1 MNNNYLIEGSD
12 YISINNK
19 ISEIIK
25 KNNFSDASIS
35 KYDLSEDLLE
45 EVIEDLNTYGLFS
58 DKKIVI
64 INNFDK
70 MAPDIN
76 RVEELLKY
84 VENSSSLNLL
94 FVVSDKYDDRKKI
107 IKDLKKK
114 MEFIKVSS
122 DPVEFTKNCLKG
134 YKVEDGVITLLVN
147 NTLGDISRLY
157 NECNKLKIY
166 KINDKYISKEDVLE
180 LAVKKLGDS
189 TDITFQFS
197 RSLAEKDKKKALS
210 LYQELL
216 DYQIEALS
224 IIGLLASQFR
234 IMFQVKVLE
243 EKNMRN
249 DEIAKTL
256 NEKSYRITKTRELT
270 RYYSKRELLDL
281 MIKLE
286 DIDLKIKTTSVDANT
301 LVQLFI
307 LNI

>member
-1 MNNNYLIEGSD
+1 MNNYLIEGSD
-12 YISINNK
+12 YISVNNK

-25 KNNFSDASIS
+25 KNGFSDASIS
-35 KYDLSEDLLE
+35 KYDLSEGLLDDAL
-45 EVIEDLNTYGLFS
+45 EDLNTYGLFS

-70 MAPDIN
+70 MDPLFN
-76 RVEELLKY
+76 KPEELLKY

-114 MEFIKVSS
+114 MKFIKIST
-122 DPVEFTKNCLKG
+122 DPVVFTKSCLEG
-134 YKVEDGVITLLVN
+134 YKVENEVINLLVN
-147 NTLGDISRLY
+147 NTLGDVTRLY
-157 NECNKLKIY
+157 NECNKLKTY
-166 KINDKYISKEDVLE
+166 KINDKYISKDDVEE
-180 LAVKKLGDS
+180 LSFKRLGDS
-189 TDITFQFS
+189 TETTFQFS
-197 RSLAEKDKKKALS
+197 RALAEKDKKSALK

-216 DYQIEALS
+216 NYKIEPLS

-234 IMFQVKVLE
+234 IMYQVKNLE

-249 DEIAKTL
+249 DEIASSLK
-256 NEKSYRITKTRELT
+256 EKPYRITKTRELT
-270 RYYSKRELLDL
+270 RYYSKREILDL

>member
-1 MNNNYLIEGSD
+1 MNNYLIEGSD
-12 YISINNK
+12 YISVNNK

-25 KNNFSDASIS
+25 KNGFSDASIS
-35 KYDLSEDLLE
+35 KYDLSEGLLDDAL
-45 EVIEDLNTYGLFS
+45 EDLNTYGLFS

-70 MAPDIN
+70 MDPLFN
-76 RVEELLKY
+76 KPEELLKY

-114 MEFIKVSS
+114 MKFIKIST
-122 DPVEFTKNCLKG
+122 DPVVFTKSCLEG
-134 YKVEDGVITLLVN
+134 YKIENGVINLLVN
-147 NTLGDISRLY
+147 NTLGDVTRLY
-157 NECNKLKIY
+157 NECNKLKTY
-166 KINDKYISKEDVLE
+166 KINDKYISKEDVEE
-180 LAVKKLGDS
+180 LSFKKLGDS
-189 TDITFQFS
+189 TEITFQFS
-197 RSLAEKDKKKALS
+197 RALAEKDKKSALK

-216 DYQIEALS
+216 NYKIEPLS

-234 IMFQVKVLE
+234 IMYQVKNLE

-249 DEIAKTL
+249 DEIASSLK
-256 NEKSYRITKTRELT
+256 EKPYRITKTRELT
-270 RYYSKRELLDL
+270 RYYSKGEILDL

-301 LVQLFI
+301 LIRLFI

>member
-70 MAPDIN
+70 MDPDIN

-234 IMFQVKVLE
+234 IMFQVQVLE

>member
-1 MNNNYLIEGSD
+1 MNNYLIEGSD
-12 YISINNK
+12 YISVNNK

-25 KNNFSDASIS
+25 KNGFSDASIS
-35 KYDLSEDLLE
+35 KYDLSEGLLDDAL
-45 EVIEDLNTYGLFS
+45 EDLNTYGLFS

-70 MAPDIN
+70 MDPLLNNI
-76 RVEELLKY
+76 EELLKY

-114 MEFIKVSS
+114 MKFIKIST
-122 DPVEFTKNCLKG
+122 DPVVFTKSCLEG
-134 YKVEDGVITLLVN
+134 YKVENGVINLLVN
-147 NTLGDISRLY
+147 NTLGDVTRLY
-157 NECNKLKIY
+157 NECNKLKTY
-166 KINDKYISKEDVLE
+166 KINDKYISKDDVEE
-180 LAVKKLGDS
+180 LSFKRLGDS
-189 TDITFQFS
+189 AETTFQFS
-197 RSLAEKDKKKALS
+197 RALAEKDKKSALK

-216 DYQIEALS
+216 NYKIEPLS

-234 IMFQVKVLE
+234 IMYQVKSLE

-249 DEIAKTL
+249 DEIASSLK
-256 NEKSYRITKTRELT
+256 EKPYRITKTRELT
-270 RYYSKRELLDL
+270 RYYSKREILDL

>member
-1 MNNNYLIEGSD
+1 MNNYLIEGSD
-12 YISINNK
+12 YISVNNK

-25 KNNFSDASIS
+25 KNGFSDASIS
-35 KYDLSEDLLE
+35 KYDLSEGLLDDAL
-45 EVIEDLNTYGLFS
+45 EDLNTYGLFS

-70 MAPDIN
+70 MDPLFN
-76 RVEELLKY
+76 KPEELLKY

-114 MEFIKVSS
+114 MKFIKIST
-122 DPVEFTKNCLKG
+122 DPVVFTKSCLEG
-134 YKVEDGVITLLVN
+134 YKVENGVINLLVN
-147 NTLGDISRLY
+147 NTLGDVTRLY
-157 NECNKLKIY
+157 NECNKLKTY
-166 KINDKYISKEDVLE
+166 KINDKYISKDDIEE
-180 LAVKKLGDS
+180 LSFKRLGDS
-189 TDITFQFS
+189 TETTFQFS
-197 RSLAEKDKKKALS
+197 RALAEKDKKSALK

-216 DYQIEALS
+216 NYKIEPLS

-234 IMFQVKVLE
+234 IMYQVKNLE

-249 DEIAKTL
+249 DEIASSLK
-256 NEKSYRITKTRELT
+256 EKPYRITKTRELT
-270 RYYSKRELLDL
+270 RYYSKREILDL

>member
-70 MAPDIN
+70 MDPDIN
-76 RVEELLKY
+76 RVEKLLKY

-224 IIGLLASQFR
+224 IIGLLAGQFR

-243 EKNMRN
+243 EENMRN

>member
-70 MAPDIN
+70 MDPDIN

-216 DYQIEALS
+216 DYQIEALN

>member
-1 MNNNYLIEGSD
+1 MNNYLIEGND
-12 YISINNK
+12 YISVNNK

-25 KNNFSDASIS
+25 KNGFSDASIS
-35 KYDLSEDLLE
+35 KYDLSEGLLDDAL
-45 EVIEDLNTYGLFS
+45 EDLNTYGLFS

-70 MAPDIN
+70 MDPLLNNI
-76 RVEELLKY
+76 EELLKY

-114 MEFIKVSS
+114 MEFIKIST
-122 DPVEFTKNCLKG
+122 DPVEFTKSCLEG
-134 YKVEDGVITLLVN
+134 YKIENGVINFLVN
-147 NTLGDISRLY
+147 NTLGDVTRLY
-157 NECNKLKIY
+157 NECNKLKTY
-166 KINDKYISKEDVLE
+166 KINDKYISKDDVEE
-180 LAVKKLGDS
+180 LSFKKLGDS
-189 TDITFQFS
+189 TEITFQFS
-197 RSLAEKDKKKALS
+197 RALAEKDKKSALI

-216 DYQIEALS
+216 NYKIEPLS

-234 IMFQVKVLE
+234 IMYQVKSLE

-249 DEIAKTL
+249 DEIASSLK
-256 NEKSYRITKTRELT
+256 EKPYRITKTRELT
-270 RYYSKRELLDL
+270 RYYSKKEILDL

>member
-1 MNNNYLIEGSD
+1 MNNYLIEGSD
-12 YISINNK
+12 YISVNNK

-25 KNNFSDASIS
+25 KNGFSEASIS
-35 KYDLSEDLLE
+35 KYDLSEGLLDDAL
-45 EVIEDLNTYGLFS
+45 EDLNTYGLFS

-70 MAPDIN
+70 MDPLLN
-76 RVEELLKY
+76 KPEELLKY

-114 MEFIKVSS
+114 MEFIKIST
-122 DPVEFTKNCLKG
+122 DPVEFTKSCLEG
-134 YKVEDGVITLLVN
+134 YKVENGVINLLVN
-147 NTLGDISRLY
+147 NTLGDVTRLY
-157 NECNKLKIY
+157 NECNKLKTY
-166 KINDKYISKEDVLE
+166 KINDKYISKDDVEE
-180 LAVKKLGDS
+180 LSFKKLGDS
-189 TDITFQFS
+189 TEITFQFS
-197 RSLAEKDKKKALS
+197 RALAEKDKKSALT

-216 DYQIEALS
+216 NYKIEPLS

-234 IMFQVKVLE
+234 IMYQVKSLE

-249 DEIAKTL
+249 DEIASSLK
-256 NEKSYRITKTRELT
+256 EKPYRITKTRELT
-270 RYYSKRELLDL
+270 RYYSKKEILDL

>member
-1 MNNNYLIEGSD
+1 MNNYLIEGND
-12 YISINNK
+12 YISVNNK

-25 KNNFSDASIS
+25 KNDFSNASIS
-35 KYDLSEDLLE
+35 KYDLSEGLLDDAL
-45 EVIEDLNTYGLFS
+45 EDLNTYGLFS

-70 MAPDIN
+70 MDPLLNNI
-76 RVEELLKY
+76 EELLKY

-114 MEFIKVSS
+114 MEFIKIST
-122 DPVEFTKNCLKG
+122 DPVEFTKSCLEG
-134 YKVEDGVITLLVN
+134 YKIENGVINLLVN
-147 NTLGDISRLY
+147 NTLGDVTRLY
-157 NECNKLKIY
+157 NECNKLKTY
-166 KINDKYISKEDVLE
+166 KINDKYISKDDVEE
-180 LAVKKLGDS
+180 LSFKKLGDS
-189 TDITFQFS
+189 TEIMFQFS
-197 RSLAEKDKKKALS
+197 RALAEKDKKSALI

-216 DYQIEALS
+216 NYKIEPLS

-234 IMFQVKVLE
+234 IMYQVKSLE

-249 DEIAKTL
+249 DEIASSLK
-256 NEKSYRITKTRELT
+256 EKPYRITKTRELT
-270 RYYSKRELLDL
+270 RYYSKKEILDL

>member
-1 MNNNYLIEGSD
+1 M
-12 YISINNK
+12 
-19 ISEIIK
+19 
-25 KNNFSDASIS
+25 
-35 KYDLSEDLLE
+35 
-45 EVIEDLNTYGLFS
+45 
-58 DKKIVI
+58 
-64 INNFDK
+64 
-70 MAPDIN
+70 
-76 RVEELLKY
+76 KY

-281 MIKLE
+281 MIKIE

-301 LVQLFI
+301 LVQVFI

>member
-1 MNNNYLIEGSD
+1 MNNYLIEGSD
-12 YISINNK
+12 YISVNNK

-25 KNNFSDASIS
+25 KNGFSDASIS
-35 KYDLSEDLLE
+35 KYDLSEGLLDDAL
-45 EVIEDLNTYGLFS
+45 EDLNTYGLFS

-70 MAPDIN
+70 MDSLFNKP
-76 RVEELLKY
+76 EELLKY

-114 MEFIKVSS
+114 MKFIKIST
-122 DPVEFTKNCLKG
+122 DPVVFTKSCLEG
-134 YKVEDGVITLLVN
+134 YKVENGVINLLVN
-147 NTLGDISRLY
+147 NTLGDVTRLY
-157 NECNKLKIY
+157 NECNKLKTY
-166 KINDKYISKEDVLE
+166 KINDKYISKDDVEE
-180 LAVKKLGDS
+180 LSFKRLGDS
-189 TDITFQFS
+189 TETTFQFS
-197 RSLAEKDKKKALS
+197 RALAEKDKKSALK

-216 DYQIEALS
+216 NYKIEPLS

-234 IMFQVKVLE
+234 IMYQVKNLE

-249 DEIAKTL
+249 DEIASSLK
-256 NEKSYRITKTRELT
+256 EKPYRITKTRELT
-270 RYYSKRELLDL
+270 RYYSKREILDL

>member
-1 MNNNYLIEGSD
+1 MNNYLIEGND
-12 YISINNK
+12 YISVNNK
-19 ISEIIK
+19 ISEIIN
-25 KNNFSDASIS
+25 KNDFSDASIS
-35 KYDLSEDLLE
+35 KYDLSEGLLDDAL
-45 EVIEDLNTYGLFS
+45 EDLNTYGLFS

-70 MAPDIN
+70 MDPLLNNI
-76 RVEELLKY
+76 EELLKY

-114 MEFIKVSS
+114 MEFIKIST
-122 DPVEFTKNCLKG
+122 DPVEFTKSCLEG
-134 YKVEDGVITLLVN
+134 YKIENGVINLLVN
-147 NTLGDISRLY
+147 NTLGDVTRLY
-157 NECNKLKIY
+157 NECNKLKTY
-166 KINDKYISKEDVLE
+166 KINDKYISKDDVEE
-180 LAVKKLGDS
+180 LSFKKLGDS
-189 TDITFQFS
+189 TEITFQFS
-197 RSLAEKDKKKALS
+197 RALAEKDKKSALI

-216 DYQIEALS
+216 NYKIEPLS

-234 IMFQVKVLE
+234 IMYQVKSLE

-249 DEIAKTL
+249 DEIASSLK
-256 NEKSYRITKTRELT
+256 EKPYRITKTRELT
-270 RYYSKRELLDL
+270 RYYSKKEILDL

>member
-1 MNNNYLIEGSD
+1 MNNNHLIEGSD

-70 MAPDIN
+70 MDPDIN

-189 TDITFQFS
+189 TDINFQFS

>member
-1 MNNNYLIEGSD
+1 MNNYLIEGND
-12 YISINNK
+12 YISVNNK

-25 KNNFSDASIS
+25 KNDFSNASIS
-35 KYDLSEDLLE
+35 KYDLSEGLLDDAL
-45 EVIEDLNTYGLFS
+45 EDLNTYGLFS

-70 MAPDIN
+70 MDPLLNNI
-76 RVEELLKY
+76 EELLKY

-114 MEFIKVSS
+114 MEFIKIST
-122 DPVEFTKNCLKG
+122 DPVEFTKSCLEG
-134 YKVEDGVITLLVN
+134 YKIENGVINLLVN
-147 NTLGDISRLY
+147 NTLGDVTRLY
-157 NECNKLKIY
+157 NECNKLKTY
-166 KINDKYISKEDVLE
+166 KINDKYISKDDVEE
-180 LAVKKLGDS
+180 LSFKKLGDS
-189 TDITFQFS
+189 TEITFQFS
-197 RSLAEKDKKKALS
+197 RALAEKDKKSALI

-216 DYQIEALS
+216 NYKIEPLS

-234 IMFQVKVLE
+234 IMYQVKSLE

-249 DEIAKTL
+249 DEIASSLK
-256 NEKSYRITKTRELT
+256 EKPYRITKTRELT
-270 RYYSKRELLDL
+270 RYYSKKEILDL
-281 MIKLE
+281 MIKVE
-286 DIDLKIKTTSVDANT
+286 DLDLKIKTTSVDANT

>member
-1 MNNNYLIEGSD
+1 MNNYLIEGSD
-12 YISINNK
+12 YISVNNK

-25 KNNFSDASIS
+25 KNGFSEASTS
-35 KYDLSEDLLE
+35 KYDLSEGLLDDAL
-45 EVIEDLNTYGLFS
+45 EDLNTYGLFS

-70 MAPDIN
+70 MDPLLN
-76 RVEELLKY
+76 KPEELLKY

-114 MEFIKVSS
+114 MEFIKIST
-122 DPVEFTKNCLKG
+122 DPVEFTKSCLEG
-134 YKVEDGVITLLVN
+134 YKVENGVINLLVN
-147 NTLGDISRLY
+147 NTLGDVTRLY
-157 NECNKLKIY
+157 NECNKLKTY
-166 KINDKYISKEDVLE
+166 KINDKYISKDDVEE
-180 LAVKKLGDS
+180 LSFKKLGDS
-189 TDITFQFS
+189 TEITFQFS
-197 RSLAEKDKKKALS
+197 RALAEKDKKSALT

-216 DYQIEALS
+216 NYKIEPLS

-234 IMFQVKVLE
+234 IMYQVKSLE
-243 EKNMRN
+243 GKNMRN
-249 DEIAKTL
+249 DEIASNLK
-256 NEKSYRITKTRELT
+256 EKPYRITKTRELT
-270 RYYSKRELLDL
+270 RYYSKKEILDL

>member
-1 MNNNYLIEGSD
+1 MIEGSD
-12 YISINNK
+12 YISVNNK

-25 KNNFSDASIS
+25 KNGFSDASIS
-35 KYDLSEDLLE
+35 KYDLSEGLLDDAL
-45 EVIEDLNTYGLFS
+45 EDLNTYGLFS

-70 MAPDIN
+70 MDPLFN
-76 RVEELLKY
+76 KPEELLKY

-107 IKDLKKK
+107 IKELKKK
-114 MEFIKVSS
+114 MKFIKIST
-122 DPVEFTKNCLKG
+122 DPVVFTKSCLEG
-134 YKVEDGVITLLVN
+134 YKVENGVINLLVN
-147 NTLGDISRLY
+147 NTLGDVTRLY
-157 NECNKLKIY
+157 NECNKLKTY
-166 KINDKYISKEDVLE
+166 KINDKYISKDDVEE
-180 LAVKKLGDS
+180 LSFKRLGDS
-189 TDITFQFS
+189 TETTFQFS
-197 RSLAEKDKKKALS
+197 RALAEKDKKSALK

-216 DYQIEALS
+216 NYKIEPLS

-234 IMFQVKVLE
+234 IMYQVKNLE

-249 DEIAKTL
+249 DEIASSLK
-256 NEKSYRITKTRELT
+256 EKPYRITKTRELT
-270 RYYSKRELLDL
+270 RYYSKREILDL

>member
-1 MNNNYLIEGSD
+1 MNNYLIEGSD
-12 YISINNK
+12 YISVNNK

-25 KNNFSDASIS
+25 KNGFSDASIS
-35 KYDLSEDLLE
+35 KYDLSEGLLDDAL
-45 EVIEDLNTYGLFS
+45 EDLNTYGLFS

-70 MAPDIN
+70 MDPLFN
-76 RVEELLKY
+76 KPEGLLKY

-114 MEFIKVSS
+114 MKFIKIST
-122 DPVEFTKNCLKG
+122 DPVVFTKSCLEG
-134 YKVEDGVITLLVN
+134 YKVENGVINLLVN
-147 NTLGDISRLY
+147 NTLGDVTRLY
-157 NECNKLKIY
+157 NECNKLKTY
-166 KINDKYISKEDVLE
+166 KINDKYISKDDVEE
-180 LAVKKLGDS
+180 LSFKRLGDS
-189 TDITFQFS
+189 TETTFQFS
-197 RSLAEKDKKKALS
+197 RALAEKDKKSALK

-216 DYQIEALS
+216 NYKIEPLS

-234 IMFQVKVLE
+234 IMYQVKSLE

-249 DEIAKTL
+249 DEIASSLK
-256 NEKSYRITKTRELT
+256 EKPYRITKTRELT
-270 RYYSKRELLDL
+270 RYYSKREILDL

>member
-1 MNNNYLIEGSD
+1 MNNYLIEGND
-12 YISINNK
+12 YISVNNK

-25 KNNFSDASIS
+25 KNGFSDASIS
-35 KYDLSEDLLE
+35 KYDLSEGLLDDAL
-45 EVIEDLNTYGLFS
+45 EDLNTYGLFS

-70 MAPDIN
+70 MDPLLNNI
-76 RVEELLKY
+76 EELLKY

-114 MEFIKVSS
+114 MEFIKIST
-122 DPVEFTKNCLKG
+122 DPVEFTKSCLEG
-134 YKVEDGVITLLVN
+134 YKIENGVINLLVN
-147 NTLGDISRLY
+147 NTLGDVTRLY
-157 NECNKLKIY
+157 NECNKLKTY
-166 KINDKYISKEDVLE
+166 KINDKYISKDDVEE
-180 LAVKKLGDS
+180 LSFKKLGDS
-189 TDITFQFS
+189 TEITFQFS
-197 RSLAEKDKKKALS
+197 RALAEKDKKSALI

-216 DYQIEALS
+216 NYKIEPLS

-234 IMFQVKVLE
+234 IMYQVKSLE

-249 DEIAKTL
+249 DEIASSLK
-256 NEKSYRITKTRELT
+256 EKSYRITKTRELT
-270 RYYSKRELLDL
+270 RYYSKKEILDL

>member
-1 MNNNYLIEGSD
+1 MNNYLIEGND
-12 YISINNK
+12 YISVNNK

-25 KNNFSDASIS
+25 KNDFSDASIS
-35 KYDLSEDLLE
+35 KYDLSEGLLDDAL
-45 EVIEDLNTYGLFS
+45 EDLNTYGLFS

-70 MAPDIN
+70 MDPLLNNI
-76 RVEELLKY
+76 EELLKY

-114 MEFIKVSS
+114 MEFIKIST
-122 DPVEFTKNCLKG
+122 DPVEFTKSCLEG
-134 YKVEDGVITLLVN
+134 YKIENGVINLLVN
-147 NTLGDISRLY
+147 NTLGDVTRLY
-157 NECNKLKIY
+157 NECNKLKTY
-166 KINDKYISKEDVLE
+166 KINDKYISKNDVEE
-180 LAVKKLGDS
+180 LSFKKLGDS
-189 TDITFQFS
+189 TEITFQFS
-197 RSLAEKDKKKALS
+197 RALAEKDKKSALI

-216 DYQIEALS
+216 NYKIEPLS

-234 IMFQVKVLE
+234 IMYQVKSLE

-249 DEIAKTL
+249 DEIASSLK
-256 NEKSYRITKTRELT
+256 EKPYRITKTRELT
-270 RYYSKRELLDL
+270 RYYSKKEILDL

>member
-1 MNNNYLIEGSD
+1 MNNYLIEGND
-12 YISINNK
+12 YISVNNK

-25 KNNFSDASIS
+25 KNDFSDASIS
-35 KYDLSEDLLE
+35 KYDLSEGLLDDAL
-45 EVIEDLNTYGLFS
+45 EDLNTYGLFS

-70 MAPDIN
+70 MDPLLNNI
-76 RVEELLKY
+76 EELLKY

-114 MEFIKVSS
+114 MEFIKISTDS
-122 DPVEFTKNCLKG
+122 VEFTKSCLEG
-134 YKVEDGVITLLVN
+134 YKIENGVINLLVN
-147 NTLGDISRLY
+147 NTLGDVTRLY
-157 NECNKLKIY
+157 NECNKLKTY
-166 KINDKYISKEDVLE
+166 KINDKYISKDDVEE
-180 LAVKKLGDS
+180 LSFKKLGDS
-189 TDITFQFS
+189 TEITFQFS
-197 RSLAEKDKKKALS
+197 RALAEKDKKSALI

-216 DYQIEALS
+216 NYKIEPLS

-234 IMFQVKVLE
+234 IMYQVKSLE
-243 EKNMRN
+243 EKKMRN
-249 DEIAKTL
+249 DEIASSLK
-256 NEKSYRITKTRELT
+256 EKPYRITKTRELT
-270 RYYSKRELLDL
+270 RYYSKKEILDL

>member
-1 MNNNYLIEGSD
+1 MNNYLIEGSD
-12 YISINNK
+12 YISVNNK

-25 KNNFSDASIS
+25 KNGFSDASIS
-35 KYDLSEDLLE
+35 KYDLSEGLLDDAL
-45 EVIEDLNTYGLFS
+45 EDLNTYGLFS

-70 MAPDIN
+70 MDPLFN
-76 RVEELLKY
+76 KPEELLKY

-114 MEFIKVSS
+114 MKFIKIST
-122 DPVEFTKNCLKG
+122 DPVVFTKSCLEG
-134 YKVEDGVITLLVN
+134 YKVENGVINLLVN
-147 NTLGDISRLY
+147 NTLGDVTRLY
-157 NECNKLKIY
+157 NECNKLKTY
-166 KINDKYISKEDVLE
+166 KINDKYISKDDVEE
-180 LAVKKLGDS
+180 LSFKRLGDS
-189 TDITFQFS
+189 TETTFQFS
-197 RSLAEKDKKKALS
+197 RALAEKDKKSALI

-216 DYQIEALS
+216 NYKIEPLS

-234 IMFQVKVLE
+234 IMYQVKSLE

-249 DEIAKTL
+249 DEIASSLK
-256 NEKSYRITKTRELT
+256 EKPYRITKTRELT
-270 RYYSKRELLDL
+270 RYYSKKEILDL